1 MWRPR
6 IKSKA
11 IRAYFHHGQV
21 GPSVVTKNKHALA
34 GLVSLSHGGVK
45 PSKISVSKQR
55 LYFQRASNLFQR
67 PSNPRP
73 KGCVFQPPIPPKGV
87 GRPARWKAGQRP

>member
-1 MWRPR
+1 VETENQEQGDKGIFPPWPSRP
-6 IKSKA
+6 
-11 IRAYFHHGQV
+11 V
-21 GPSVVTKNKHALA
+21 GRQKNKHALA